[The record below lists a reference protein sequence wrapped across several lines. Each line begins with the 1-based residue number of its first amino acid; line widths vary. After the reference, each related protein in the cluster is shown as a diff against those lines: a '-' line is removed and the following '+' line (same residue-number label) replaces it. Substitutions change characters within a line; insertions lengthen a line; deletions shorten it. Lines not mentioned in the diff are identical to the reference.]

1 MSSLGNSSSIK
12 SADDAEEEVP
22 EEIEVEEIEEVISAI
37 DDGSEVAAIQSKVHS
52 QAGQKKQQQQ
62 HQQEPGPP
70 TTTRAL
76 FNLDSSGGQMDY
88 ASEELLKGENIAAHF
103 QTDDE
108 SLSDSLDQI
117 LNDLRSEDGSEA
129 RGQSPQSEVILLND
143 QIVSINSLKEKQ
155 EHTADQATTTNC
167 STTNDISE
175 IVPDEN
181 TSKSSPKYSDVQE
194 EDVNTEEEP
203 QPDNEPDEQTPVPSK
218 SYEIHSNKLPL
229 SNPPQPMELPR
240 IVNEEATVKPMERC
254 LDFGKEVLEDI
265 SEESE
270 QALESLKVD
279 QLRVYSVTSKP
290 TGPHSLLT
298 KTFSEGSFFD
308 PKHVPAMDVNALRQ
322 AAEMGHNSLD
332 TKLNK
337 TDSCTMIGPEDGAQ
351 SKESLKDHSSIV
363 TNTSTEYRL
372 VQDEYLTRLHSIK
385 TEITERDQLIEKLT
399 ESLQESLKERD
410 TLQEVGL
417 EMADELK
424 QLKSQLREA
433 VENLRQSRPPN
444 WRAEDVTSQRLSEVS
459 MDLVSDDEDLYAGT
473 SERREIA
480 TFVELAKGPSKQ
492 IEEFQKY
499 LNAEELRIFFMVQ
512 KKFDAYLEEEL
523 EKVRLKHDGELKLL
537 KDSLETEKQS
547 RELMASS
554 VDVAGLKEE
563 LQAKHAQEMAGL
575 REYFEK
581 KCTELEKQYSEEVF
595 SQSQKHSSMD
605 SESEMEEDELPIGGI
620 VISPRSPRKSL
631 QSVDSAEL
639 KGKNAEQVKVIYEER
654 MKSMN
659 QRFEEQ
665 LNVLRGKLQH
675 YERRNADD
683 ELMVRAVCEI

>member
-1 MSSLGNSSSIK
+1 MSSLGNNSSSSIK
-12 SADDAEEEVP
+12 SSDDVEEEEVP

-37 DDGSEVAAIQSKVHS
+37 DDGSEVAAVVPSKVQP
-52 QAGQKKQQQQ
+52 QAEQKQQ
-62 HQQEPGPP
+62 HQQELRPS

-76 FNLDSSGGQMDY
+76 FNLDSPGSQMDY
-88 ASEELLKGENIAAHF
+88 GSDELLKGENIAAHF
-103 QTDDE
+103 QPEDE

-117 LNDLRSEDGSEA
+117 LNDLRLEDGSEA

-155 EHTADQATTTNC
+155 EHTPDQATTTNC

-181 TSKSSPKYSDVQE
+181 TSKSSPKYSEVP
-194 EDVNTEEEP
+194 EEEKEEELKSEEGT
-203 QPDNEPDEQTPVPSK
+203 QREDESTPVPSN
-218 SYEIHSNKLPL
+218 SSEVHSNKLPPI
-229 SNPPQPMELPR
+229 NPPRLQQQQPPMELPR
-240 IVNEEATVKPMERC
+240 IITEEAAVKPMERC

-290 TGPHSLLT
+290 TVPHSKLV

-308 PKHVPAMDVNALRQ
+308 PNHVALRQ
-322 AAEMGHNSLD
+322 DAEMGHNSLD
-332 TKLNK
+332 TKLNQ
-337 TDSCTMIGPEDGAQ
+337 TDSMIGPEDGAQ

-372 VQDEYLTRLHSIK
+372 VQDEYITRMHNIK
-385 TEITERDQLIEKLT
+385 SEITERDQLIEKLT

-417 EMADELK
+417 EMADEL
-424 QLKSQLREA
+424 QVLKSQLSEA
-433 VENLRQSRPPN
+433 VESLRQSR
-444 WRAEDVTSQRLSEVS
+444 RAETDVASQRLSEVS
-459 MDLVSDDEDLYAGT
+459 MDLVSDEEDLYPGTT
-473 SERREIA
+473 SEKRETI
-480 TFVELAKGPSKQ
+480 VELAKGPSKQ

-512 KKFDAYLEEEL
+512 KKFDSYLEEEL

-554 VDVAGLKEE
+554 VDVAGMKEE

-605 SESEMEEDELPIGGI
+605 SESEISGAEEDELPIGGI
-620 VISPRSPRKSL
+620 VISPRSPKKSL

-639 KGKNAEQVKVIYEER
+639 KGKNAEEVKVIFEER
-654 MKSMN
+654 MRSMN

-683 ELMVRAVCEI
+683 ELMVRTVV